1 MTTCLPVHPITGHRA
16 IGLTKRGAPIW
27 PVLGGA
33 PTLVEQRNEL
43 IEKANSLV
51 KGRKD
56 AAAPLT
62 DEEKATLQGYVDE
75 VKSLDDKISRI
86 ETDKTLMDSLN
97 SLGSPTGGKA
107 PDNGSHAGTE
117 TKDKP
122 GGGSG
127 TETPARTL
135 GEHFVK
141 SLGDDIGRLG
151 EKGTDLWTPEFIVPE
166 VKVPG
171 TQQVTGWTEGVPLL
185 TEYDRTIVQAKRE
198 RLTIADLCGSGTISG
213 NAISYFVEAAMQG
226 AFTTVAEGAAK
237 PQISFDNPTAKV
249 DALKKIAGWIEL
261 TDEFLEDLPFLKSE
275 IDTRALYQLKLFE
288 EAQLLNG
295 PGTGTTVLGIRGR
308 SGVQVQAAPNL
319 AAGNAD
325 AVFSG
330 LTKVNTATG
339 LFADG
344 LIIHPTDYE
353 KFRLN
358 KDGNGQYFG
367 GGYFQGQYGNDGML
381 TNPNLWGMRT
391 VVTTAATLGE
401 VFVGSWRLGA
411 TVYRKGGVR
420 VQATNTHAD
429 NFTNNKVTIRLE
441 ERVALAVRYPAAFV
455 KVALAAWDDVTP

>member
-1 MTTCLPVHPITGHRA
+1 MD
-16 IGLTKRGAPIW
+16 KR
-27 PVLGGA
+27 
-33 PTLVEQRNEL
+33 TDLVKKANEL
-43 IEKANSLV
+43 VA
-51 KGRKD
+51 GRK
-56 AAAPLT
+56 AAGAELS
-62 DEEKATLQGYVDE
+62 DEDRKTLQAFVDE
-75 VKSLDDKISRI
+75 VKKIDVDLEKIERDKG
-86 ETDKTLMDSLN
+86 LMDSLN
-97 SLGSPTGGKA
+97 SLGSPTGEKA
-107 PDNGSHAGTE
+107 PDNGANAGTGE
-117 TKDKP
+117 TKGGTAGDK
-122 GGGSG
+122 
-127 TETPARTL
+127 PARTL
-135 GEHFVK
+135 GEHFIK
-141 SLGDDIGRLG
+141 SMGDNIGRLG
-151 EKGTDLWTPEFIVPE
+151 EKGSDFWTPEFTPPE

-171 TQQVTGWTEGVPLL
+171 TQQVTGWTEGVPIL

-237 PQISFDNPTAKV
+237 PQISFDNPTAKT

-261 TDEFLEDLPFLKSE
+261 TDEFIEDLPFLKSE
-275 IDTRALYQLKLFE
+275 IDTRLLYQLGLFE

-308 SGVQVQAAPNL
+308 SGVQTQAAPNL

-367 GGYFQGQYGNDGML
+367 GGYFQGQYGNDGMM

-391 VVTTAATLGE
+391 VVTPAATLGE
-401 VFVGSWRLGA
+401 VFVGSWRIGA

-429 NFTNNKVTIRLE
+429 NFTNNKVTIRAE